1 MQNQHCCSQLRRTE
15 AAQCRSANASC
26 CACSLLGSMCSSLDT
41 LHWHVLL
48 ISLAWIHPYTKH
60 EVALCCAAPPSW
72 LSQPSQQFISGCK
85 QLQSATGSRLRLDAI
100 KCACIKQESIHSH
113 VVKQVCNQVLT
124 EGTALPC
131 RALSP
136 ATPDWRGANL
146 ASALIAH
153 PIRSDII
160 VDCVSLSFGYSH
172 LATTRICWQ
181 VLSCMVKLS

>member
-1 MQNQHCCSQLRRTE
+1 MLCCTTIVAVAAVTTIHFWLQTAAVCHWLKAQAGCNQVCMHETRV
-15 AAQCRSANASC
+15 
-26 CACSLLGSMCSSLDT
+26 
-41 LHWHVLL
+41 H
-48 ISLAWIHPYTKH
+48 SLACCEACH
-60 EVALCCAAPPSW
+60 E
-72 LSQPSQQFISGCK
+72 
-85 QLQSATGSRLRLDAI
+85 
-100 KCACIKQESIHSH
+100 
-113 VVKQVCNQVLT
+113 VCNQVLT